1 MIKNVAIIGGGPA
14 GCALACFLAERSIE
28 CMIFDDN
35 KRPALIV
42 GESLIPAAIPIIRR
56 LGIEQE
62 IAKFSELKKGAGLRH
77 GSGSPRVD
85 FEFQKSAN
93 GTPDYAYNI
102 PRAQF
107 DAVLRKRAQT
117 LGVRFIE
124 HRAKV
129 VATKDNSERDIQLS
143 DESLAVAGLSR
154 ARQPDLLIDA
164 TGRKRL
170 FSKFLGI
177 EADRGPRNDIAHFA
191 HFENY
196 ESDSAIPG
204 QIVISVLDCGWSWQI
219 PLPGRT
225 SVGVVF
231 NNSAAQSYGNT
242 AAERLENVMQHNPVL
257 SKQGFKRASEVMTY
271 SNYQLLSKRGYG
283 KGWILLGDAF
293 GFVDPMLSPGVFM
306 SLESARLLDERV
318 FKNRA
323 STQPQLELQLDQ
335 YVQEMRQWHKAWSF
349 LIEHFYDG
357 RILTLGEMR
366 PRIDDTTPWYSF
378 GRLADRFIGGLLSRL
393 ISGAGTR
400 SKFSQAMLTYTCQF
414 MLRNPDK
421 LNNYKVSSDK
431 PKSSTGPSI
440 AEPANTNIAEYSD
453 EVAKIVAEKVAV

>member
-1 MIKNVAIIGGGPA
+1 MSMIKRVAIIGAGPA
-14 GCALACFLAERSIE
+14 GCALACFLVERDIE
-28 CMIFDDN
+28 CVVFDDN

-62 IAKFSELKKGAGLRH
+62 VAKFSELKKGAGLRH
-77 GSGSPRVD
+77 GSGAPRVD
-85 FEFQKSAN
+85 FEFQKSGR

-102 PRAQF
+102 PRAEF
-107 DAVLRKRAQT
+107 DAVLRNRAQT
-117 LGVRFIE
+117 LGARFIE

-129 VATKDNSERDIQLS
+129 VKTKDHSDREIQLS
-143 DESLAVAGLSR
+143 DESLAAAGLDR
-154 ARQPDLLIDA
+154 VDQPDLLIDA

-170 FSKFLGI
+170 FSKLLGI
-177 EADRGPRNDIAHFA
+177 EADRGPRNDVAHFA
-191 HFENY
+191 HFENF

-242 AAERLENVMQHNPVL
+242 AAERLENVMRHNPVL
-257 SKQGFKRASEVMTY
+257 NKEGFQRVSDAMTY
-271 SNYQLLSKRGYG
+271 SNYQLLSKQGFG
-283 KGWILLGDAF
+283 NGWILLGDAF

-306 SLESARLLDERV
+306 SLESARLLDQLV

-323 STQPQLELQLDQ
+323 SSPTQLKQQLHDYQ
-335 YVQEMRQWHKAWSF
+335 QEMRQWHGAWTH

-366 PRIDDTTPWYSF
+366 PIIDDKTPWLSF
-378 GRLADRFIGGLLSRL
+378 GRLADWFIGRLLSQL
-393 ISGAGTR
+393 ISGVGTR
-400 SKFSQAMLTYTCQF
+400 SKINQAALAHTCKF
-414 MLRNPDK
+414 MLRDIDK
-421 LNNYKVSSDK
+421 LNRHKVKSTRSPNSVAPTDSNYLEKSDD
-431 PKSSTGPSI
+431 I
-440 AEPANTNIAEYSD
+440 AA
-453 EVAKIVAEKVAV
+453 